1 MPFATEPTHPTG
13 SSTTRLNITL
23 ATAKEKQRTTPSWW
37 ANARTGSRRWLAS
50 CGAPDS
56 NDNQLKLLLSNKI
69 ASAVKPLGEA
79 EVRSIAMSIARYEPR
94 AEERAFSIVDIPSV
108 WSFEQKIE
116 WVIDGILPRSAITMV
131 TGDSGV
137 GKSTLAM
144 DIAGRVANGGTF
156 LGKPVIEAP
165 VLYIDRE
172 NSLATVRE
180 RLDRLHVAE
189 TSRLKF

>member
-1 MPFATEPTHPTG
+1 
-13 SSTTRLNITL
+13 
-23 ATAKEKQRTTPSWW
+23 
-37 ANARTGSRRWLAS
+37 
-50 CGAPDS
+50 
-56 NDNQLKLLLSNKI
+56 
-69 ASAVKPLGEA
+69 
-79 EVRSIAMSIARYEPR
+79 
-94 AEERAFSIVDIPSV
+94 
-108 WSFEQKIE
+108 
-116 WVIDGILPRSAITMV
+116 MV

-156 LGKPVIEAP
+156 LGKPVIEVP